1 MSTVR
6 LRRLTADANHLQQ
19 YVKSHPRL
27 RMIQTHGDPPE
38 RYQIEYR
45 IKCLRQVGNDLE
57 IVKSHVVEIYLPKNY
72 PRTPPQCR
80 MLSPVFHPNI
90 APHAICVGDHW
101 SAGESL
107 HSIVT
112 RIGEML
118 AYQSYNVKSP
128 LNGEA
133 ARWVQEHVDELP
145 LDKVSMLVDES
156 KAAMSDAS
164 VDEYAP
170 PVTQPPPLQPPP
182 LAPSNSMFLAKET
195 TTAENCQPLQD
206 FPNGEFFA
214 TVDPVAESIDDEI
227 WDTADVFESTKP
239 SPISPPP
246 PQFDPLAPRTYNS
259 RPPAPKSPASLPAA
273 PSITDSPEGGDKMQ
287 VFCPS
292 CNKRS
297 VVPKSAA
304 GRKAK
309 CLRCETPFRIP
320 SS

>member
-45 IKCLRQVGNDLE
+45 IKCLRQVGEDLE

-156 KAAMSDAS
+156 KAAMSDPATN
-164 VDEYAP
+164 EFAP
-170 PVTQPPPLQPPP
+170 PASPPVAPPRP
-182 LAPSNSMFLAKET
+182 TSTAHET
-195 TTAENCQPLQD
+195 TVVDTRNQIEG

-214 TVDPVAESIDDEI
+214 TVDPVAEARDDNI
-227 WDTADVFESTKP
+227 WDTDDAFESTE
-239 SPISPPP
+239 PPAAR
-246 PQFDPLAPRTYNS
+246 FD
-259 RPPAPKSPASLPAA
+259 PPAPRSSNQRPLAAESPASRPDA
-273 PSITDSPEGGDKMQ
+273 PSIADAPLDDDKMR
-287 VFCPS
+287 VSCPS
-292 CNKRS
+292 CDKRS

-309 CLRCETPFRIP
+309 CLRCNTPFRIP
-320 SS
+320 TS